1 MLGKTDL
8 SGRAVLISGATGGL
22 GEVATRQFLDAGA
35 VVAGISRSWQGKN
48 LPPGQFFAIEADLTS
63 PSGADSAVQQAA
75 SHLGR
80 IDVVLHLMGGFA
92 GGKPVHQTDDATW
105 HRMLDLNL
113 NSAFYLARAAMP
125 RLIESQSGRIIAV
138 GSRAAVDAPA
148 RSSAYNVSKAAV
160 LALIRTIAA
169 EGRPHGVT
177 ANAVLP
183 GTIDTEANRAAMPG
197 SDFSKWVRPES
208 IANLLLWLASEASG
222 DVSGA
227 LIPMYGRS

>member
-22 GEVATRQFLDAGA
+22 GKVATRQFLEAGA
-35 VVAGISRSWQGKN
+35 VVAGISRSWQGKD
-48 LPPGQFFAIEADLTS
+48 LPPGQFFPIEADLSS

-80 IDVVLHLMGGFA
+80 IDVVLHLMGGYA
-92 GGKPVHQTDDATW
+92 GGRLVQETDDATW
-105 HRMLDLNL
+105 RRMLDLNL
-113 NSAFYLARAAMP
+113 NSTFYLARAAMP

-138 GSRAAVDAPA
+138 SSRAAVDAPA
-148 RSSAYNVSKAAV
+148 RSSAYTVSKAGV

-169 EGRPHGVT
+169 EGKAHGVT

-197 SDFSKWVRPES
+197 ADFSKWVKPES

-227 LIPMYGRS
+227 LIPIYGRS